1 MKRSRQIAW
10 SIAALA
16 ATAGLVGMI
25 SLSQARS
32 HLRQIVSSTWSR
44 VSADG
49 EFVATP
55 YDRNELNRT
64 PGEGDRRRLV
74 VRSTGQSGMLRGP
87 EAIAVFSQPIR
98 SVTWRSSAEVVVECA
113 PGAFIEFQQTT
124 FHVASP
130 QITLVSRPPEG
141 K

>member
-1 MKRSRQIAW
+1 MKRSSQIAW
-10 SIAALA
+10 SIGALA
-16 ATAGLVGMI
+16 AAVGLVGMI

-32 HLRQIVSSTWSR
+32 HLRQIVASTWSR
-44 VSADG
+44 VSPDV
-49 EFVATP
+49 ELVATP
-55 YDRNELNRT
+55 YDRNELNPA
-64 PGEGDRRRLV
+64 PGAGDRRRLV
-74 VRSTGQSGMLRGP
+74 VQATGEPGILRGP

-98 SVTWRSSAEVVVECA
+98 SVTWLSSAEVVVECA